1 MKITGFA
8 LKDIFLKDNICLLR
22 KNFLRGICRPKNSI
36 VNKCSNTVIF
46 NMDNKKTL
54 VNFFLKLSFFVL
66 LAFCT
71 LILCFLPDF
80 FNIRD
85 NIKELQALPPSPFI
99 LPLSGELAVKFR
111 QEYFDEIEQVIRKH
125 TGVDI
130 AGGPGDK
137 VIASG
142 NGIVAY
148 TGFSAIGGRT
158 IVIKHNDKI
167 RSTYLNILDCF
178 VTKDERLSKGDII
191 ASIGADDDPSLKEPH
206 LHFGIIYMDSY
217 LDPEDIFSIDYTG
230 ISRFISLEYI
240 NPDIS
245 LQINRG

>member
-1 MKITGFA
+1 MKIIGFA
-8 LKDIFLKDNICLLR
+8 PKDIFLKDNSCLLK
-22 KNFLRGICRPKNSI
+22 KNFLSGICRPKNSI
-36 VNKCSNTVIF
+36 GNKCSNTVRF
-46 NMDNKKTL
+46 NKNNKKTL
-54 VNFFLKLSFFVL
+54 LKFFLKLSFFVL
-66 LAFCT
+66 LASYT

-80 FNIRD
+80 FNIR
-85 NIKELQALPPSPFI
+85 ELQALSSSPFI
-99 LPLSGELAVKFR
+99 SPLSGELAVKFR

-137 VIASG
+137 VMASG

-178 VTKDERLSKGDII
+178 VTKGERLSQGDII
-191 ASIGADDDPSLKEPH
+191 ASIGADDDPSFKGPH
-206 LHFGIIYMDSY
+206 LHFGIIYLDSY

-240 NPDIS
+240 NPDVS
-245 LQINRG
+245 LQINQR